1 MRLKRLELSG
11 FKSFVDPTKIELGS
25 GINAIVGPNGCGKSN
40 IVDAIRWVLG
50 EHSARHLRGGVM
62 DDLIFQGSET
72 RPPVA
77 ICDVELTF
85 AVQRGK
91 LPPPYHE
98 MDEIRI
104 RRRLVRDAGSD
115 AFING
120 KMARLKDI
128 VDLFLDTGVSTRAY
142 AIVEQGSIARM
153 ITAKP
158 EERRQLLEEAAGVMK
173 YRSRRKEAERKM
185 SSTRQNMDRIEDLLE
200 EIRSQCRS
208 LKQQSSRAER
218 FKTMQAE
225 FEHAQSKTLAIRFQQ
240 QQEQLLVFQQ
250 QFEQAQ
256 QHVEEAEAKHIHA
269 ERLLSQGRRAGVL
282 HDEGVQQ
289 AQEKLRLFEQ
299 QRAELQQQAERAA
312 GERRLLLERKNMLQ
326 QRMDEAALRQQ
337 QLQDDVADIQKQLH
351 EQTDEALQKHRRDAE
366 AQLNAAQEMLQEV
379 REKRDVLLRELE
391 QLRSIFQDLQ
401 HRHQQAKQHVQR
413 LLEKQEQHKNQLQQL
428 ANKTHELEQALVA
441 ANEQES
447 QALEKQK
454 DTEIAI
460 DDGQLCLDQCREQQQ
475 QVFSERKQAEEI
487 LRSLNGEIQEI
498 QAQLQQQNM
507 PSHLREGMRKRG
519 GIWVDENL
527 DVPEGLESAVAAA
540 LHGKEGDLSLPEQT
554 SLAAWKDMFTQAQ
567 DSPIAMYLNTA
578 LVNADK
584 LAKPA
589 SGQKNLAILL
599 NLEANH
605 PLYAM
610 FCHVV
615 LCDDIFAAEI
625 PKYGYLVSRDGW
637 CLASDGWLVPP
648 AKSQTARRLSLQR
661 RLQSCE
667 SEQTTAE
674 QTMQTA
680 EQAVEA
686 ADMALTTQQQQWQN
700 IHLAATQAQ
709 SERQSSQALL
719 QRLHDEQGS
728 LHSRQT
734 QLQSDA
740 ESTEKELTHWQQEL
754 KSMGEMDSQ
763 QLEQAQHKLD
773 EQTLVQQQYEQ
784 QWQQARSSQAH
795 ADQAL
800 ALHKQTV
807 QSLER
812 DQKRMQQELAQL
824 QQRQQQDAQQFS
836 KTETEIKANQAHADL
851 DMQLQH
857 AHEHVEKAHR
867 NLSDM
872 RQQGHAL
879 QKQLHQYEHGEQ
891 AARKTV
897 QQMSEGKQQV
907 AIRQASEQ
915 ARLQDLSNEIEQRC
929 QLTSKQLLLKY
940 ENLSTQDMEHVLRH
954 TRELEDRLSRF
965 GPVNLLAI
973 NEFKQASEREQ
984 FLAEQIA
991 DLETSL
997 NTLQDTIHRI
1007 DRTTRQRFRDTFEKT
1022 NAYFQQI
1029 FPRLFGG
1036 GRAELKLDSDD
1047 VLTAGVEVIAQPPG
1061 KRLQDI
1067 TLLSGGEKALTAVA
1081 LVFSIFRI
1089 NPAPFCILDEV
1100 DAPLDDANVGRFAD
1114 MLSEFCEDVQ
1124 FLAIS
1129 HNKITMQKA
1138 DQLIGVSMPEPGV
1151 SRIVSVDMSAIPE

>member
-11 FKSFVDPTKIELGS
+11 FKSFVDPTKIELGN

-91 LPPPYHE
+91 LAPPYHE

-104 RRRLVRDAGSD
+104 RRRLVRDGGSD
-115 AFING
+115 AYING

-185 SSTRQNMDRIEDLLE
+185 NSTRQNMERIEDLLE
-200 EIRSQCRS
+200 EVRTQCRS

-218 FKTMQAE
+218 FKTMQDE
-225 FEHAQSKTLAIRFQQ
+225 FEHAQGQALAIRFQQ
-240 QQEQLLVFQQ
+240 QLEQLQSFQQ
-250 QFEQAQ
+250 QLAQAM
-256 QHVEEAEAKHIHA
+256 QHVEAEEGKHIHA
-269 ERLLSQGRRAGVL
+269 ERLLSQARRAGVV
-282 HDEGVQQ
+282 HDEEIQQ
-289 AQEKLRLFEQ
+289 AQEKLRLVEQ
-299 QRAELQQQAERAA
+299 QRASLQQQAERAA
-312 GERRLLLERKNMLQ
+312 GERRLLLERKAMLQ
-326 QRMDEAALRQQ
+326 QRLDENALR
-337 QLQDDVADIQKQLH
+337 QKQLH
-351 EQTDEALQKHRRDAE
+351 DDVHEVQAQLHAQTDADLQQHRSDAE
-366 AQLNAAQEMLQEV
+366 AQVNAAQELLQEA
-379 REKRDVLLRELE
+379 RENRDILLRELE
-391 QLRSIFQDLQ
+391 HTRSTFQDLQ
-401 HRHQQAKQHVQR
+401 QRQQQAEKHVQHLLGKQAQYQEQLQQFSRKQKELQQSLATAETQAKQALQNQ
-413 LLEKQEQHKNQLQQL
+413 QE
-428 ANKTHELEQALVA
+428 A
-441 ANEQES
+441 
-447 QALEKQK
+447 
-454 DTEIAI
+454 EIAI
-460 DDGQLCLDQCREQQQ
+460 DDGQLRLDQCREQQQ
-475 QVFSERKQAEEI
+475 LALSERQQAEQF
-487 LRSLNGEIQEI
+487 LRTCNGEIQELK
-498 QAQLQQQNM
+498 AQLKQYNM
-507 PSHLREGMRKRG
+507 PENLRQSMREQG
-519 GIWVDENL
+519 GLWVDENL
-527 DVPEGLESAVAAA
+527 EVPEGLELAVAAV
-540 LHGKEGDLSLPEQT
+540 LRGKEGDLCLPQQSELST
-554 SLAAWKDMFTQAQ
+554 WKDIFQQAQ
-567 DSPIAMYLNTA
+567 DSPIAIHLD
-578 LVNADK
+578 VSDSHEEE
-584 LAKPA
+584 P
-589 SGQKNLAILL
+589 QNLAAYLS
-599 NLEANH
+599 LEATH

-610 FCHVV
+610 FSHA
-615 LCDDIFAAEI
+615 LFCDDIFSSNI
-625 PKYGYLVSRDGW
+625 PKYGCVVSRDGW
-637 CLASDGWLVPP
+637 RLQSDGWLIPP
-648 AKSQTARRLSLQR
+648 AKSQTARRLALQR

-667 SEQTTAE
+667 REQKKAAQSMQQAE
-674 QTMQTA
+674 QTVECT
-680 EQAVEA
+680 ETSLAV
-686 ADMALTTQQQQWQN
+686 QQQQWQK
-700 IHLAATQAQ
+700 IYLVSSQAQ
-709 SERQSSQALL
+709 SETQAAKALL
-719 QRLHDEQGS
+719 QRLYDEQQS
-728 LHSRQT
+728 LLAREIHI
-734 QLQSDA
+734 QSDA
-740 ESTEKELTHWQQEL
+740 KDTETELAHWQQEM
-754 KSMGEMDSQ
+754 SNIGAMDER
-763 QLEQAQHKLD
+763 QLEQAQQALD
-773 EQTLVQQQYEQ
+773 AQTLVQQQYEQ
-784 QWQQARSSQAH
+784 QWQQARSSLAH

-812 DQKRMQQELAQL
+812 DQKRMQQELVQL
-824 QQRQQQDAQQFS
+824 QQRQQQDAQQAD
-836 KTETEIKANQAHADL
+836 KTKADIEASQVHADL
-851 DMQLQH
+851 DMQLEH
-857 AHEHVEKAHR
+857 AHEHVEAEHR
-867 NLSDM
+867 NLTDM

-879 QKQLHQYEHGEQ
+879 QKQLHQYEHDEQ
-891 AARKTV
+891 AVRKKV
-897 QQMSEGKQQV
+897 QQVLENKQKIE
-907 AIRQASEQ
+907 IRQASEQ
-915 ARLQDLSNEIEQRC
+915 ARLQDLSDEIEQRC

-940 ENLSTQDMEHVLRH
+940 DNLSHEDIEYILRH

-973 NEFKQASEREQ
+973 DEFKQASEREA
-984 FLAEQIA
+984 FLAEQVA
-991 DLETSL
+991 DLESSL
-997 NTLQDTIHRI
+997 NTLQDTISRI
-1007 DRTTRQRFRDTFEKT
+1007 DRTTRQRFRDTFDKT
-1022 NAYFQQI
+1022 NAYFQQT

-1061 KRLQDI
+1061 KCLQDI

-1114 MLSEFCEDVQ
+1114 MISEFCHDVQ

>member
-11 FKSFVDPTKIELGS
+11 FKSFVDPTKIELGN

-91 LPPPYHE
+91 LAPPYHD

-185 SSTRQNMDRIEDLLE
+185 NSTRQNMDRIEDLLE
-200 EIRSQCRS
+200 EVRSQCRS

-218 FKTMQAE
+218 FKTMQDE

-240 QQEQLLVFQQ
+240 QQEQLLTFEKQL
-250 QFEQAQ
+250 EQAQ
-256 QHVEEAEAKHIHA
+256 QQVEEEEAKHIHA
-269 ERLLSQGRRAGVL
+269 ERLLTQGRRAGVL
-282 HDEGVQQ
+282 HDEEVQQ

-299 QRAELQQQAERAA
+299 QRATLQQQAERVA
-312 GERRLLLERKNMLQ
+312 GERRLLLERKDMLQ
-326 QRMDEAALRQQ
+326 QRMDENALRQQ
-337 QLQDDVADIQKQLH
+337 QLQNDVADIQMQLH
-351 EQTDEALQKHRRDAE
+351 EQTDESLQVHRRDAE
-366 AQLNAAQEMLQEV
+366 TQLNTTQDMLQEV
-379 REKRDVLLRELE
+379 REKRDALLRELE
-391 QLRSIFQDLQ
+391 QLRSVFNDLKQ
-401 HRHQQAKQHVQR
+401 RRQQTESHVQR
-413 LLEKQEQHKNQLQQL
+413 LLDKQAQHQTQLQQFT
-428 ANKTHELEQALVA
+428 NKEHELQQALVA
-441 ANEQES
+441 AKEQES
-447 QALEKQK
+447 QASQNQK
-454 DTEIAI
+454 DAEMATH
-460 DDGQLCLDQCREQQQ
+460 DGQLRLDQCREQQQ
-475 QVFSERKQAEEI
+475 QVLSGRQQAEQI
-487 LRSLNGEIQEI
+487 LRGLNGEIQEL
-498 QAQLQQQNM
+498 QAQLQHQNM
-507 PSHLREGMRKRG
+507 PNELREDMRKLG

-527 DVPEGLESAVAAA
+527 DVPEGLELAVAAV
-540 LHGKEGDLSLPEQT
+540 LRGKEGDLSLPEQT
-554 SLAAWKDMFTQAQ
+554 ALVTWKDMFTQAK
-567 DSPIAMYLNTA
+567 DSPIAMYMNPMQ
-578 LVNADK
+578 VEQNIEQDS
-584 LAKPA
+584 LAE
-589 SGQKNLAILL
+589 QLNLATT
-599 NLEANH
+599 H
-605 PLYAM
+605 PLYTM
-610 FCHVV
+610 FYHAV
-615 LCDDIFAAEI
+615 LCHDIFVSKI
-625 PKYGYLVSRDGW
+625 PKYGCLVSRDGW
-637 CLASDGWLVPP
+637 CLASDGWLIPP
-648 AKSQTARRLSLQR
+648 AKSQTARRLTLQR
-661 RLQSCE
+661 RLQTCE
-667 SEQTTAE
+667 SKQTTAE
-674 QTMQTA
+674 KAMQAA
-680 EQAVEA
+680 EKVVET
-686 ADMALTTQQQQWQN
+686 ADMALTTQQQQWQG

-709 SERQSSQALL
+709 SETQSAQALL
-719 QRLHDEQGS
+719 QRLHDEQSSLGS
-728 LHSRQT
+728 RHAHT
-734 QLQSDA
+734 QSDA
-740 ESTEKELTHWQQEL
+740 KDTKKELQHWQQEL
-754 KSMGEMDSQ
+754 ENMGAMDAQ
-763 QLEQAQHKLD
+763 QLHQAEQKLD
-773 EQTLVQQQYEQ
+773 KQNLMQQQCEQ

-812 DQKRMQQELAQL
+812 DQKRMQQELGQL
-824 QQRQQQDAQQFS
+824 QQRQQQDTQQS
-836 KTETEIKANQAHADL
+836 AKTEADIAASQTHTDL
-851 DMQLQH
+851 DIQLEQ
-857 AHEHVEKAHR
+857 AREHVEAAHR
-867 NLSDM
+867 NLTDM

-879 QKQLHQYEHGEQ
+879 QKQLHQYEQDEQSARKQVQQ
-891 AARKTV
+891 AA
-897 QQMSEGKQQV
+897 EAKQQI

-915 ARLQDLSNEIEQRC
+915 ARLQDLNDEIEQRC

-940 ENLSTQDMEHVLRH
+940 DNLSNEDMEHILRH
-954 TRELEDRLSRF
+954 SRELEDRLSRF

-973 NEFKQASEREQ
+973 DEFKQASEREQ
-984 FLAEQIA
+984 FLAEQVA
-991 DLETSL
+991 DLDASL
-997 NTLQDTIHRI
+997 NTLHDTISRI
-1007 DRTTRQRFRDTFEKT
+1007 DRTTRQRFRDTFDKT
-1022 NAYFQQI
+1022 NAYFKET

-1047 VLTAGVEVIAQPPG
+1047 VLTAGVEIIAQPPG

-1067 TLLSGGEKALTAVA
+1067 NLLSGGEKALTAVA

-1114 MLSEFCEDVQ
+1114 MIAEFCDDVQ

-1129 HNKITMQKA
+1129 HNKITMLKA

-1151 SRIVSVDMSAIPE
+1151 SRIVSVDMASIPA